1 MADAGRSC
9 VSCRPDDGAAGR
21 SERRSRPAPPA
32 VSMIFSPSCA
42 ASPLSGQ
49 FPISKLHPVQG
60 AAVGL
65 DTDPPRDLNPTGGMP
80 PQVRGGSLSGSPRH
94 QPCDDACCS
103 RSEGYYHQAAGRI
116 SLPAVQCDAPTTP
129 DPALALRRHR
139 SFPHCKLCKDE
150 SHAVRS
156 VPAFSARYTS
166 CGIQTSYCCG
176 ASPAS
181 AS

>member
-1 MADAGRSC
+1 MKRAPQNSTHPAGKRKRMGRLNSHIPMRFIANLSAVLHALFFVSIIAPLFPLCNCLFHRWQKNRSADMADAGRSC

-65 DTDPPRDLNPTGGMP
+65 DTDPPRYLNPTGGMP
-80 PQVRGGSLSGSPRH
+80 P
-94 QPCDDACCS
+94 
-103 RSEGYYHQAAGRI
+103 RI
-116 SLPAVQCDAPTTP
+116 SQGCSESAWLSQ
-129 DPALALRRHR
+129 RRQ
-139 SFPHCKLCKDE
+139 LL
-150 SHAVRS
+150 
-156 VPAFSARYTS
+156 
-166 CGIQTSYCCG
+166 IQQ
-176 ASPAS
+176 
-181 AS
+181 

>member
-1 MADAGRSC
+1 MAGAGRSC

-21 SERRSRPAPPA
+21 LERRSRPAPPA

-49 FPISKLHPVQG
+49 LPISKLYPVQG

-116 SLPAVQCDAPTTP
+116 SLPAVQCDVPTAP
-129 DPALALRRHR
+129 DPDPERHR
-139 SFPHCKLCKDE
+139 HHSCPRY
-150 SHAVRS
+150 RS
-156 VPAFSARYTS
+156 GTGDNP
-166 CGIQTSYCCG
+166 G
-176 ASPAS
+176 
-181 AS
+181 